1 MFAPLPEEP
10 VFTLGRRTVSA
21 DVPRFLEVSFR
32 LGALFS
38 TLFAI
43 LVGGG
48 GGAGGGAGFR
58 IVGDDRH
65 MT

>member
-1 MFAPLPEEP
+1 M
-10 VFTLGRRTVSA
+10 VSA
-21 DVPRFLEVSFR
+21 DVPRFLEEVLRRFND
-32 LGALFS
+32 LFS
-38 TLFAI
+38 TFDAV